1 MFTRGRDSHKTSTFW
16 NSIAHLSLLEFLK
29 HLKIWYTI
37 AMKLIAQ
44 VKLKPTAEQAQALEK
59 TMRQVNAACN
69 YISDLAWD
77 EKVFGRR
84 TLRDRVYLEVREKF
98 GLGAQIAQHAAFKVA
113 DAYKIDKDTKR
124 EFRPLGSVTYDPRI
138 LSWAT
143 DKQFVSI
150 WTVDGR
156 IRIPFVIGEHQGR
169 LLEFAQGEADLICRQ
184 GGFYIHQTCD
194 IEEPDPSDPDGWL
207 GIDMGET
214 NIAVTSDG
222 DISTSQVVEKN
233 RQRHHRAQWA
243 PGKELQSKGTKSTRR
258 KLKQLRSKQSRFQ
271 KDINHQISKRLV
283 SNAAR
288 TKRGIAVEHLT
299 DIRAQGAPGTRVK
312 GKENRAK
319 RSNWSFAQ
327 LRMFLEYK
335 AKLTAVPFGVVDP
348 AYTSQ
353 RCFECGHIEA
363 SNRKSQ
369 SEFLCKA
376 CGHTAHADVNAAKN
390 ISGLMSISLMSPL
403 LLKRRLP
410 TYRTVEPGT
419 SPRILVVGN

>member
-1 MFTRGRDSHKTSTFW
+1 MFTRGRDSHKTYSFW

-37 AMKLIAQ
+37 VMKLIAQ
-44 VKLKPTAEQAQALEK
+44 VKLKPTVEQAQALEK

-113 DAYKIDKDTKR
+113 DAYKLDKETKR

-156 IRIPFVIGEHQGR
+156 IRIPFVIGAHQGR
-169 LLEFAQGEADLICRQ
+169 LLAFAQGEADLICRQ
-184 GGFYIHQTCD
+184 GGFYLHQTCD

-214 NIAVTSDG
+214 NLAVTNDG

-233 RQRHHRAQWA
+233 RQRHHRLRQ
-243 PGKELQSKGTKSTRR
+243 ELQSKGTKSTRR
-258 KLKQLRSKQSRFQ
+258 KLKQLRRKQSRFQ

-288 TKRGIAVEHLT
+288 TKRGIAVEDLT
-299 DIRAQGAPGTRVK
+299 DIRARTRVK
-312 GKENRAK
+312 GKEHRAK

-327 LRMFLEYK
+327 LRLFIEYK
-335 AKLTAVPFGVVDP
+335 AKLTGVPFGVVDP

-353 RCFECGHIEA
+353 RCFACGHIEA

-390 ISGLMSISLMSPL
+390 ISGLMSISLMS
-403 LLKRRLP
+403 RLP

-419 SPRILVVGN
+419 SPRTLVVGN